1 MTVSSILKRVVVV
14 SPEVWEGKA
23 DHITRSMGRGGGGG
37 GGGAH
42 KHNRINVRSLSR
54 SESPFLCLA
63 TARKRDLNF
72 SDLFAL
78 SLLLPDLAQLVDRLV
93 DRVLLGSGVRQEN

>member
-1 MTVSSILKRVVVV
+1 
-14 SPEVWEGKA
+14 
-23 DHITRSMGRGGGGG
+23 MGW

-63 TARKRDLNF
+63 TARKRDLSF